1 MFLCLPVQTG
11 DIFIDCC
18 YYRQRNCFAGRAI
31 ESFARR
37 DWLSARLDDLVFAG
51 FVRQLL
57 DATYQIAKTKTNRR
71 KHHDRVVYLL
81 VHADALGGYLICPGI
96 RAAAATI

>member
-1 MFLCLPVQTG
+1 MQTG

-18 YYRQRNCFAGRAI
+18 YYRRSNCFAGRAI

-37 DWLSARLDDLVFAG
+37 DWLGARLDDLVFTG
-51 FVRQLL
+51 FVRRLL

-71 KHHDRVVYLL
+71 KHHDRVVYLP
-81 VHADALGGYLICPGI
+81 VHSDALGGNLIRPRK
-96 RAAAATI
+96 RAAAATV